1 MTAKDNKTEKPTKD
15 DIQSLNKK
23 VDETIQSVNIKQA
36 EIIGKENKMYY
47 KRIKELASQIEQKKF
62 VILQEQYKEI

>member
-23 VDETIQSVNIKQA
+23 VDETIQSVNIK
-36 EIIGKENKMYY
+36 
-47 KRIKELASQIEQKKF
+47 
-62 VILQEQYKEI
+62 